1 MCVTGVKSP
10 YICEESP
17 FDYGGQLNENNS
29 AALASSY
36 EQGLGNID
44 LRAFHNHTNR
54 LWQTM
59 VHTEY
64 SCGDDRRGGTLFVG
78 TEGKLTVLVS
88 YGSTVIS

>member
-10 YICEESP
+10 YICEKESP

-44 LRAFHNHTNR
+44 L
-54 LWQTM
+54 
-59 VHTEY
+59 
-64 SCGDDRRGGTLFVG
+64 
-78 TEGKLTVLVS
+78 
-88 YGSTVIS
+88 